1 MERLKKDEVGA
12 DPGGRLLSLAEQL
25 LAGKVN
31 TEPGSEEAKEEPE
44 DDLVDEL
51 TDFDSEDEG
60 EGDHRG
66 AATSAALLPFARPAP
81 DPSPTLAPLFVGGSV
96 AARWPSHV
104 DWEDGT
110 GKETWFRRSELVDYL
125 TEGGQHIME
134 LQQQVLYN
142 MYNMT
147 TATWGGYCCHPCKG
161 HKKTQLLFHHLNQ
174 AQVTNPRIYSLTY
187 HAIFC
192 CL

>member
-31 TEPGSEEAKEEPE
+31 TEPGSEEGKEEPE

-60 EGDHRG
+60 EGDHQHRG
-66 AATSAALLPFARPAP
+66 AATSAALLPFARPAL
-81 DPSPTLAPLFVGGSV
+81 DLSPTLAPLFVGGSV
-96 AARWPSHV
+96 AARWPSNM

-142 MYNMT
+142 IHT
-147 TATWGGYCCHPCKG
+147 TTWGGYCCRPCKG
-161 HKKTQLLFHHLNQ
+161 HKKRNC
-174 AQVTNPRIYSLTY
+174 YSIILIRHKSQILEY
-187 HAIFC
+187 IA
-192 CL
+192 